1 MAAASA
7 ATDRLDPRWHWED
20 LSDHRAIVPDDQ
32 NAAPVVLETAK
43 LLPENWPPQPPLEFP
58 GAEEKTILDK
68 LREIDSGEPIGL
80 DLIKTVRA
88 ELQKVELALHTAHR
102 LAAFRTGRYRD
113 LSFEDYHFRTRVD
126 HLHQCRQ
133 VANLLW
139 LDALMLAQEGKAQ
152 AALDSSRCL
161 LIAGRSIG
169 DEPGVIAH
177 LIRNSCCQRTV
188 LSIERTLARGEP
200 AEEDLAATQQLLEGE
215 QAQNTLLMALRGQRA
230 FQDQVM
236 SWVDAD
242 DRDRLDPGLGGNELA
257 RFSQEHP
264 RLMAC
269 GHWCMVGWLKENH
282 AVMLELT
289 TEAVEIAK
297 LPVDEQVERFEQLNR
312 KARKVR
318 SEGWPTLR
326 YAFGSLG
333 VPAVIKVAQSFARS
347 RVELRCA
354 VAGLAAER
362 FRIAHGIWPKEL
374 DDLAPQFLTATPL
387 DLFDGKQLKLR
398 RFDDGMLIY
407 SVGPDGADHGGKVNR
422 KLSPSEPQDFG
433 FRLWDVARRRQDA
446 KGGGLPRV

>member
-1 MAAASA
+1 
-7 ATDRLDPRWHWED
+7 
-20 LSDHRAIVPDDQ
+20 
-32 NAAPVVLETAK
+32 
-43 LLPENWPPQPPLEFP
+43 
-58 GAEEKTILDK
+58 
-68 LREIDSGEPIGL
+68 
-80 DLIKTVRA
+80 
-88 ELQKVELALHTAHR
+88 
-102 LAAFRTGRYRD
+102 
-113 LSFEDYHFRTRVD
+113 
-126 HLHQCRQ
+126 
-133 VANLLW
+133 
-139 LDALMLAQEGKAQ
+139 
-152 AALDSSRCL
+152 
-161 LIAGRSIG
+161 
-169 DEPGVIAH
+169 
-177 LIRNSCCQRTV
+177 
-188 LSIERTLARGEP
+188 
-200 AEEDLAATQQLLEGE
+200 
-215 QAQNTLLMALRGQRA
+215 
-230 FQDQVM
+230 
-236 SWVDAD
+236 
-242 DRDRLDPGLGGNELA
+242 
-257 RFSQEHP
+257 
-264 RLMAC
+264 
-269 GHWCMVGWLKENH
+269 MVGWLKENH

-362 FRIAHGIWPKEL
+362 FRIAHGSWPKEL